1 MSMMKYL
8 FILVFM
14 KSTSVVQKV
23 QSDKDTQFIEGWHL
37 VLMGPGQVL
46 QVNLE
51 QKLIV
56 G

>member
-1 MSMMKYL
+1 
-8 FILVFM
+8 M
-14 KSTSVVQKV
+14 KSTYFVQKV

-37 VLMGPGQVL
+37 MRPGQVL

-56 G
+56 GYTLDWFGQKLVN

>member
-14 KSTSVVQKV
+14 KSTIVVQKV

-37 VLMGPGQVL
+37 MGPGQVPE
-46 QVNLE
+46 VNSE
-51 QKLIV
+51 
-56 G
+56 